1 MKVTVTNHIQQST
14 KSGYSATVN
23 HNKHDPQT
31 KHSNKDID
39 PKLREYNF
47 LAQGKDRR
55 QELARWQEEKFGA
68 WIEEHD
74 RLQREK
80 GHGERQYGS
89 VQNWVK
95 KQNQPI
101 GVLTVG
107 SLEST
112 NELMRKVIPEDLL
125 TTRELPNGAEKVS
138 IKTDTPAGKEAAQ
151 KFYGVYQTAYQDY
164 VTKVNEQLGARKH
177 EGHFIG
183 RFAIHCDELGA
194 PHLHYELAAFS
205 FTATGKGSASFDR
218 SIRQMTG
225 KSSKAAMAAY
235 RKATDVVMLT
245 SFNNALHQAYGDDDV
260 TLELTR
266 KTQEDPTTKT
276 GLSMEQIKAIHQEE
290 AEAKAAADKLKAEIS
305 AKEQEKD
312 LLTAEVEEKKE
323 QVKGLD
329 DKISAKTSEVEAKT
343 AEAEELDKTIKHS
356 KKHKKEVETEIK
368 TLEAEAD
375 RQDKEV
381 TAAEVSHN
389 NMMAW
394 WASEEEDAKQH
405 RDSILAENH
414 KQEQKK
420 MQLSADL
427 EATKT
432 AVEQQRG
439 LFDQITNNLRKWI
452 EDHLKDLVN
461 LGLNQEFGSMW
472 VKEQGNS
479 YTANEWYKA
488 DQADDVDRLAAGEEV
503 PRRYVRNTQLR
514 KWVRFNKLRKQRQRN
529 LRERTGATGGIDYS
543 KRDDGPSI

>member
-1 MKVTVTNHIQQST
+1 MKITVTNHVQQSS
-14 KSGYSATVN
+14 KEGFSATVS
-23 HNKHDPQT
+23 HNRHDPKT
-31 KHSNKDID
+31 NHSNKDINYN
-39 PKLREYNF
+39 LRQYNY
-47 LAQGKDRR
+47 LNQGQDRR
-55 QELARWQEEKFGA
+55 QELERWQEEKFGA

-74 RLQREK
+74 RQQREK

-112 NELMRKVIPEDLL
+112 NELMRKVIPEDLM
-125 TTRELPNGAEKVS
+125 TTRELPNGDEKVS
-138 IKTDTPAGKEAAQ
+138 IKTDTPAGKEAAK

-164 VTKVNEQLGARKH
+164 VTKVNEQLGAREH

-183 RFAIHCDELGA
+183 RYAIHCDELGA
-194 PHLHYELAAFS
+194 PHLHYELGAFS
-205 FTATGKGSASFDR
+205 FTAKGKGSASFDR

-225 KSSKAAMAAY
+225 KKSSKAAMAAY
-235 RKATDVVMLT
+235 RKATDTVMLD
-245 SFNNALHQAYGDDDV
+245 SFNTALHQAYGDDDV

-266 KTQEDPTTKT
+266 KTLEDPTVKT
-276 GLSMEQIKAIHQEE
+276 GLSMEQVKAIHAE
-290 AEAKAAADKLKAEIS
+290 EAKAKAATDKLKQEIS

-312 LLTAEVEEKKE
+312 QLTAEVEEKKE

-356 KKHKKEVETEIK
+356 KKHKKEVETEIES
-368 TLEAEAD
+368 LEAEAD

-394 WASEEEDAKQH
+394 WESLEEDAK
-405 RDSILAENH
+405 RDHDSLLTENH
-414 KQEQKK
+414 KQEELKK
-420 MQLSADL
+420 QLSADL

-439 LFDQITNNLRKWI
+439 LFDQITNNLKQWI

-461 LGLNQEFGSMW
+461 LGLNREFGSMW
-472 VKEQGNS
+472 VQEQGNT

-488 DQADDVDRLAAGEEV
+488 DQADDVDRLTAGEEV

-514 KWVRFNKLRKQRQRN
+514 KWVRFNKLRKERN
-529 LRERTGATGGIDYS
+529 LRERTGVTGGADYS